1 MYGRTDVC
9 LCSTGGGGGGNS
21 MFGLGASVL
30 QFPKIVQKNSI
41 SANCESQMLLGKS
54 LSAADKKCIA
64 WFSLSYAVTCG
75 CVRYACKYSAVS
87 VTIKSFFLLSIAWIQ
102 R

>member
-1 MYGRTDVC
+1 MDGRTDFC
-9 LCSTGGGGGGNS
+9 LCSTGRGAVGNS

-30 QFPKIVQKNSI
+30 QFPNIVWTDSI
-41 SANCESQMLLGKS
+41 STNFELQMLLGKS

-64 WFSLSYAVTCG
+64 WFSMSSAVTCG
-75 CVRYACKYSAVS
+75 CVIYACKYSTVS
-87 VTIKSFFLLSIAWIQ
+87 VTIKAFVLLSIAWMQ